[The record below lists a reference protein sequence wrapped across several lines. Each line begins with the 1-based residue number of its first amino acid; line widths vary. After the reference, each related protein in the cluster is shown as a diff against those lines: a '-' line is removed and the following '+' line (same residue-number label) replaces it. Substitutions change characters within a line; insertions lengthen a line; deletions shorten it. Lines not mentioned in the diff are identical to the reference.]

1 MLALKHSCKFLAAAL
16 LLFSGNEVFAE
27 QPSLKDYCSLVCSG
41 KYLIEATISH
51 NNSSNSKQ
59 DISRQYVMLV
69 ENGDTRYFRLYKE
82 NVGTKKRD
90 YFLIRRY
97 NSSTEEKYS
106 YKYTDKPITNFD
118 IGWGKKS
125 IERWFGAGYVQETIR
140 NEVQNSN
147 DELLSMLG
155 PITSLNNKLSRYKV
169 KYLRSGNWTKNGI
182 TYNYDQYEL
191 LEPVSGVLIMCYDKG
206 VLSLCIERQRKQ
218 KSENDGFGNYQLDE
232 SKAVVAEIKAFNNVF
247 EDKYFN
253 IDKA

>member
-1 MLALKHSCKFLAAAL
+1 MSVLKDSCKFITVAL
-16 LLFSGNEVFAE
+16 LLFYSNKVFAE
-27 QPSLKDYCSLVCSG
+27 QPRLKDYCNLVYSG
-41 KYLIEATISH
+41 KFLIEATISH
-51 NNSSNSKQ
+51 NNSINSRQ
-59 DISRQYVMLV
+59 DSLRQYVMLV
-69 ENGDTRYFRLYKE
+69 EKGDKRYFRLYKE
-82 NVGTKKRD
+82 NAGTKKRD

-97 NSSTEEKYS
+97 NSSNIEKYS

-118 IGWGKKS
+118 VGWGKK
-125 IERWFGAGYVQETIR
+125 ELEHWFGVGYVQETIR

-206 VLSLCIERQRKQ
+206 VLGLCIKSQRKQ
-218 KSENDGFGNYQLDE
+218 KSENDGFGNYKLDE